1 MIFNEISRK
10 MNIRRTLLSVLLV
23 AVCAT
28 VFAVPAKRGLWKT
41 ITLTDGTTVEAQL
54 VGDERMHYYVDA
66 AGNCYSQEG
75 ETELFVATDIAALTA
90 AKSSRRAAR
99 MRRVGGVSNGYY
111 GTKKGLIILTNFS
124 DKEFL
129 DGHDQALYERIA
141 NEKGFTSDDGFQGSV
156 ADFFSD
162 QSGGVFELDFDV
174 VGPITLSNTYSYY
187 GKNDSYGDDARAG
200 EMVAEALLAV
210 DDSVDF
216 SLYDWSGDGEVEQV
230 FILYAGLGEAAGGSS
245 NTIWPHMWDLYSS
258 DYGKT
263 LTLDGVVLNTYACSC
278 ELTMDYTTLK
288 SRIDGI
294 GTICH
299 EFSHCLG
306 YPDVY
311 DTSGYNFGMA
321 TWSILDYGCYNGD
334 AFVPSGYTSYEKWVA
349 GWLEPIEL
357 SSDTVI
363 TDMKALSDGGEAYII
378 YNDMNEDEF
387 YLIENRQLTGWD
399 ASQYGSGVLILHI
412 DYDYSAWYNNTVNTV
427 STHQRY
433 TIFHADNSDGDMYDA
448 NGEVD
453 ISRDPYP
460 YNGNDSLTDS
470 STPAAT
476 IFTANSTGTKYM
488 GVSITDIS
496 IDDDGNA
503 SFVFGAVTAEEE
515 SGTTLFRETFND
527 CSGKGGNDGSW
538 SGNIASATFK
548 SDMDGWTYNY
558 GYGGDACA
566 RFGNS
571 KNGGEAVSPTFDI
584 DGTATLTL
592 VAAPWGTSST
602 TLVVAFNGEEIG
614 SYDLTPQQWNTL
626 TATLN
631 GSGTGYMEFTSSAR
645 FFIDDVKVVLP
656 DDDAT
661 GITTVETNE
670 KSAADSRVYSID
682 GRYLGDDISALGRGI
697 YIVGGR
703 KVVK

>member
-1 MIFNEISRK
+1 
-10 MNIRRTLLSVLLV
+10 MNIRRTILSVVSV
-23 AVCAT
+23 AVCA
-28 VFAVPAKRGLWKT
+28 VAVAVPAKRGLWKT
-41 ITLTDGTTVEAQL
+41 ITLSDGTTVEAQL
-54 VGDERMHYYVDA
+54 VGDEHLHYYVDA
-66 AGNCYSQEG
+66 AGVCYSQEA
-75 ETELFVATDIAALTA
+75 ESQLFVATDMATLTV
-90 AKSSRRAAR
+90 KEQPRRAAQ
-99 MRRVGGVSNGYY
+99 RRRAGGVSNGYY
-111 GTKKGLIILTNFS
+111 GTKKGLIILTEFS
-124 DKEFL
+124 DKAFA
-129 DGHDQALYERIA
+129 DGHDKTLFDRIA
-141 NEKGFTSDDGFQGSV
+141 NEEGFTSDDGFQGSV
-156 ADFFSD
+156 ADFFRD
-162 QSGGVFELDFDV
+162 QSGGLFELEFDV

-187 GKNDSYGDDARAG
+187 GKNDAYGNDARAG
-200 EMVAEALLAV
+200 EMVAEALVAV

-230 FILYAGLGEAAGGSS
+230 FILYAGLGEAAGGTA

-258 DYGKT
+258 DYGRT
-263 LTLDGVVLNTYACSC
+263 LTLDGVVLSTYACSC
-278 ELTMDYTTLK
+278 ELTLDYTTYK

-349 GWLEPIEL
+349 GWLEPIVL
-357 SSDTVI
+357 SQDTVV
-363 TDMKALSDGGEAYII
+363 TGMKAQSDGGEAYII
-378 YNDMNEDEF
+378 YNDKNEDEF

-412 DYDYSAWYNNTVNTV
+412 DYDATEWYNNTVNTS

-433 TIFHADNSDGDMYDA
+433 TIFHADNSDGDMYDT
-448 NGEVD
+448 NGETD
-453 ISRDPYP
+453 IAGDPYP
-460 YNGNDSLTDS
+460 YNGNDSLTDDS
-470 STPAAT
+470 QPAAT

-488 GVSITDIS
+488 GVRITNIC
-496 IDDDGNA
+496 IDDEGCA
-503 SFVFGAVTAEEE
+503 SFVFGTATTEEE
-515 SGTTLFRETFND
+515 TGTTLFRETFND
-527 CSGKGGNDGSW
+527 CSGKGGNDGTW
-538 SGNIASATFK
+538 SGNVASATFK

-584 DGTATLTL
+584 DGTAALTV
-592 VAAPWGTSST
+592 VAAPWGQNAST
-602 TLVVAFNGEEIG
+602 ITVAFNGEEIG
-614 SYDLTPQQWNTL
+614 SYELAAKQWNTL

-631 GSGTGYMEFTSSAR
+631 GSGTGYLEFTSSGR
-645 FFIDDVKVVLP
+645 FFLDDVKVVLP
-656 DDDAT
+656 EEDTTA
-661 GITTVETNE
+661 ITVVEMSGNNR
-670 KSAADSRVYSID
+670 KDSRVYSID
-682 GRYLGDDISALGRGI
+682 GRYLGDDIGAFGRGI